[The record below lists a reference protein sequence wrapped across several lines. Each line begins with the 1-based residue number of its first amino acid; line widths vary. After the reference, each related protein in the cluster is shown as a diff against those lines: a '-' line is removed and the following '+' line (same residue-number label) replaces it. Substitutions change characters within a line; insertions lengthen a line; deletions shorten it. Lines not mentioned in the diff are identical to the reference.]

1 MKYVVVGGAGFI
13 GSNIVDKLIEQDH
26 KVVVVDNLSTG
37 KKENISY
44 VGHLKRNVKLC
55 EIDISDTSESESLV
69 EAMKG
74 ADTVFLLAAKARVQP
89 SIEEP
94 VEYEQNNTIGTLN
107 VLKCASDAGVRRVVY
122 SASSSA
128 YGDTDKLPSVE
139 SDPVNPLSPYGAQKY
154 YGEVMCRMFSQVYGI
169 ETVSLR
175 YFNIYGERQNVGG
188 AYAMVIGIFVDQLL
202 KGGPMTIRGD
212 GEQRRDFTYVGD
224 VVNANILASQSE
236 KVGKGEVINIGNGDN
251 RSINEIADMV
261 GGDRVN
267 IDPVI
272 EPKATLANN
281 SLAEKLLGWKP
292 TQNIEEWIPKYK
304 KDIGLFD
311 EDNNDENNIW
321 GYETGG
327 EG

>member
-13 GSNIVDKLIEQDH
+13 GSNIVDKLVEQNH
-26 KVVVVDNLSTG
+26 EVVIIDNLSTG
-37 KKENISY
+37 KMENVNPKASIEY
-44 VGHLKRNVKLC
+44 L
-55 EIDISDTSESESLV
+55 DISNTKECPRMFEIMS
-69 EAMKG
+69 G
-74 ADTVFLLAAKARVQP
+74 ADSVFLVAAKARVQP
-89 SIEEP
+89 SIENP
-94 VEYEQNNTIGTLN
+94 VEYEMNNTIGTLN

-128 YGDTDKLPSVE
+128 YGNTEKLPSVE

-154 YGEVMCRMFSQVYGI
+154 YGEVMCKMFSEVYGL

-202 KGGPMTIRGD
+202 NGKPMTIRGD

-236 KVGKGEVINIGNGDN
+236 NVGNGEVINIGNGDN
-251 RSINEIADMV
+251 RSINDIADMI

-267 IDPVI
+267 VEPVI
-272 EPKATLANN
+272 EPKETLANN

-292 TQNIEEWIPKYK
+292 TQNIEDWVPGYK
-304 KDIGLFD
+304 KEMGLD
-311 EDNNDENNIW
+311 V
-321 GYETGG
+321 
-327 EG
+327 

>member
-13 GSNIVDKLIEQDH
+13 GSNIVDKLVEQNH
-26 KVVVVDNLSTG
+26 EVVIIDNLSTG
-37 KKENISY
+37 KMENVNPKASVEYIDIC
-44 VGHLKRNVKLC
+44 NVKEC
-55 EIDISDTSESESLV
+55 SAMVEIMS
-69 EAMKG
+69 G
-74 ADTVFLLAAKARVQP
+74 ADALFLLAAKARVQP
-89 SIEEP
+89 SIENP
-94 VEYEQNNTIGTLN
+94 VEYEINNTIGTLN

-128 YGDTDKLPSVE
+128 YGNTEKLPSVE

-154 YGEVMCRMFSQVYGI
+154 YGEVMCKMFSEVYGL

-202 KGGPMTIRGD
+202 NGKPMTIRGD

-251 RSINEIADMV
+251 RSINDIADMI

-267 IDPVI
+267 VDPVI
-272 EPKATLANN
+272 EPKATLADN
-281 SLAEKLLGWKP
+281 SKAEKLLGWKP
-292 TQNIEEWIPKYK
+292 TQNIEDWVPGYK
-304 KDIGLFD
+304 KEMGLD
-311 EDNNDENNIW
+311 V
-321 GYETGG
+321 
-327 EG
+327 

>member
-26 KVVVVDNLSTG
+26 EVVVIDNLSTG
-37 KKENISY
+37 KRENINP
-44 VGHLKRNVKLC
+44 KVKL
-55 EIDISDTSESESLV
+55 EYIDISDPKQDKNMTEV
-69 EAMKG
+69 MKG
-74 ADTVFLLAAKARVQP
+74 ADSVFLLAAKARVQP

-94 VEYEQNNTIGTLN
+94 VEYEVNNTIGTLN

-154 YGEVMCRMFSQVYGI
+154 YGEVMCKMFSQVYDI

-202 KGGPMTIRGD
+202 NGKPMTIRGD

-236 KVGKGEVINIGNGDN
+236 KVGNGEVINIGNGDN
-251 RSINEIADMV
+251 RSINEIADMI
-261 GGDRVN
+261 GDNKVN
-267 IDPVI
+267 VDPVI
-272 EPKATLANN
+272 EPPETLADN
-281 SLAEKLLGWKP
+281 SKARELLGWEPKG
-292 TQNIEEWIPKYK
+292 NIDTWIPKYK
-304 KDIGLFD
+304 KEMGLD
-311 EDNNDENNIW
+311 V
-321 GYETGG
+321 
-327 EG
+327 

>member
-13 GSNIVDKLIEQDH
+13 GSNIVDKLVEQNH
-26 KVVVVDNLSTG
+26 EVVIIDNLSTG
-37 KKENISY
+37 KMENVNPKASVEY
-44 VGHLKRNVKLC
+44 
-55 EIDISDTSESESLV
+55 IDICNENECSAMV
-69 EAMKG
+69 EIMSG
-74 ADTVFLLAAKARVQP
+74 ADALFLLAAKARVQP
-89 SIEEP
+89 SIENP
-94 VEYEQNNTIGTLN
+94 VEYEINNTIGTLN

-128 YGDTDKLPSVE
+128 YGNTEKLPSKE

-154 YGEVMCRMFSQVYGI
+154 YGEVMCKMFSEVYGL

-202 KGGPMTIRGD
+202 NGKPMTIRGD

-251 RSINEIADMV
+251 RSINDIADMI

-267 IDPVI
+267 VDPVI
-272 EPKATLANN
+272 EPKATLADN
-281 SLAEKLLGWKP
+281 SKAEELLGWKP
-292 TQNIEEWIPKYK
+292 TQNIEDWIPKYK
-304 KDIGLFD
+304 KEMGLD
-311 EDNNDENNIW
+311 V
-321 GYETGG
+321 
-327 EG
+327 

>member
-13 GSNIVDKLIEQDH
+13 GSNIVDKLVEQNH
-26 KVVVVDNLSTG
+26 EVVIIDNLSTG
-37 KKENISY
+37 KMENVNPKASIEY
-44 VGHLKRNVKLC
+44 L
-55 EIDISDTSESESLV
+55 DISNTKECPSMV
-69 EAMKG
+69 EIMSG
-74 ADTVFLLAAKARVQP
+74 ADSVFLLAAKARVQP
-89 SIEEP
+89 SIENP
-94 VEYEQNNTIGTLN
+94 VEYEMNNTIGTLN

-128 YGDTDKLPSVE
+128 YGNTEKLPSVE

-154 YGEVMCRMFSQVYGI
+154 YGEVMCKMFSEVYGL

-202 KGGPMTIRGD
+202 NGKPMTIRGD

-236 KVGKGEVINIGNGDN
+236 NVGNGEVINIGNGDN
-251 RSINEIADMV
+251 RSINDIADMI

-267 IDPVI
+267 VEPVI
-272 EPKATLANN
+272 EPKETLANN

-292 TQNIEEWIPKYK
+292 TQNIEDWVPGYK
-304 KDIGLFD
+304 KEMGLD
-311 EDNNDENNIW
+311 V
-321 GYETGG
+321 
-327 EG
+327 

>member
-13 GSNIVDKLIEQDH
+13 GSNIVDKLVEQNH
-26 KVVVVDNLSTG
+26 EVVIIDNLSTG
-37 KKENISY
+37 KMENVNPRASVEY
-44 VGHLKRNVKLC
+44 
-55 EIDISDTSESESLV
+55 IDICNENECSAMV
-69 EAMKG
+69 EIMSG
-74 ADTVFLLAAKARVQP
+74 ADALFLLAAKARVQP
-89 SIEEP
+89 SIENP
-94 VEYEQNNTIGTLN
+94 VEYEINNTIGTLN

-128 YGDTDKLPSVE
+128 YGNTEKLPSKE

-154 YGEVMCRMFSQVYGI
+154 YGEVMCKMFSEVYGL

-202 KGGPMTIRGD
+202 NGKPMTIRGD

-236 KVGKGEVINIGNGDN
+236 NVGNGEVINIGNGDN
-251 RSINEIADMV
+251 RSINDIADMI
-261 GGDRVN
+261 GGER
-267 IDPVI
+267 IHREPVI
-272 EPKATLANN
+272 EPKETLADN

-292 TQNIEEWIPKYK
+292 TQNIEDWVPGYK
-304 KDIGLFD
+304 KELGLD
-311 EDNNDENNIW
+311 V
-321 GYETGG
+321 
-327 EG
+327 

>member
-13 GSNIVDKLIEQDH
+13 GSNIVDKLVEQNH
-26 KVVVVDNLSTG
+26 EVIVIDNLSTG
-37 KKENISY
+37 KM
-44 VGHLKRNVKLC
+44 GNVNPKASIEYLDIC
-55 EIDISDTSESESLV
+55 NTEESSAMVEIMSGVDS
-69 EAMKG
+69 
-74 ADTVFLLAAKARVQP
+74 VFLLAAKARVQP
-89 SIEEP
+89 SIENP
-94 VEYEQNNTIGTLN
+94 VEYEVNNTIGTLN

-154 YGEVMCRMFSQVYGI
+154 YGEVMCKMFSQVYDI

-202 KGGPMTIRGD
+202 NGKPMTIRGD

-251 RSINEIADMV
+251 RSINEIADMI
-261 GGDRVN
+261 GDNKVN
-267 IDPVI
+267 VDPVI
-272 EPKATLANN
+272 EPPETLADN
-281 SLAEKLLGWKP
+281 SKARELLGWEPKG
-292 TQNIEEWIPKYK
+292 NIDTWIPKYK
-304 KDIGLFD
+304 KEMGLD
-311 EDNNDENNIW
+311 A
-321 GYETGG
+321 
-327 EG
+327 

>member
-13 GSNIVDKLIEQDH
+13 GSNIVDKLVEQNH
-26 KVVVVDNLSTG
+26 EVVIIDNLSTG
-37 KKENISY
+37 KMENVNPKASVEY
-44 VGHLKRNVKLC
+44 
-55 EIDISDTSESESLV
+55 IDISNVNECPNMV
-69 EAMKG
+69 EIMSG
-74 ADTVFLLAAKARVQP
+74 ADALFLLAAKARVQP
-89 SIEEP
+89 SIENP
-94 VEYEQNNTIGTLN
+94 VEYEINNTIGTLN

-128 YGDTDKLPSVE
+128 YGNTEKLPSVE

-154 YGEVMCRMFSQVYGI
+154 YGEVMCKMFSEVYGL

-202 KGGPMTIRGD
+202 NGKPMTIRGD

-236 KVGKGEVINIGNGDN
+236 NVGNGEVINIGNGDN
-251 RSINEIADMV
+251 RSINDIADMI

-267 IDPVI
+267 VDPVI
-272 EPKATLANN
+272 EPKATLADN
-281 SLAEKLLGWKP
+281 SKAEKLLGWKP
-292 TQNIEEWIPKYK
+292 TQNIEDWVPGYK
-304 KDIGLFD
+304 KEMGLD
-311 EDNNDENNIW
+311 V
-321 GYETGG
+321 
-327 EG
+327 

>member
-13 GSNIVDKLIEQDH
+13 GSNIVDKLIEQNH
-26 KVVVVDNLSTG
+26 EVIIIDNLSTG
-37 KKENISY
+37 KMENVNPKASIEY
-44 VGHLKRNVKLC
+44 L
-55 EIDISDTSESESLV
+55 DISNTKECPSMV
-69 EAMKG
+69 EIMSG
-74 ADTVFLLAAKARVQP
+74 ADSVFLLAAKARVQP
-89 SIEEP
+89 SIENP
-94 VEYEQNNTIGTLN
+94 VEYEMNNTIGTLN
-107 VLKCASDAGVRRVVY
+107 VLKCASDAGVKRVVY

-128 YGDTDKLPSVE
+128 YGNTDKLPSVE

-154 YGEVMCRMFSQVYGI
+154 YGEVMCKMFSEVYGL

-202 KGGPMTIRGD
+202 NGKPMTIRGD

-236 KVGKGEVINIGNGDN
+236 NVGNGEVINIGNGDN
-251 RSINEIADMV
+251 RSINDIADMI

-267 IDPVI
+267 VEPVI
-272 EPKATLANN
+272 EPKETLANN

-292 TQNIEEWIPKYK
+292 TQNIEDWVPGYK
-304 KDIGLFD
+304 KEMGLD
-311 EDNNDENNIW
+311 V
-321 GYETGG
+321 
-327 EG
+327 